1 MDSHAATTAAPRCH
15 PPSPIPMDGTYHGQ
29 LATIWACDSRPPGTQ
44 TNQRAL
50 ALRSMH
56 AVSLPVDSGSGA
68 RIQHRARRTDV
79 RTRGEDAGRARTG
92 TAAEPRAGGPG
103 ARATHVCPR
112 PRFAPR
118 SPSSPARPGRCVCV
132 TACAGPDRCCQVH
145 APRESDVVV
154 QFVLYPCLLVGH
166 WCMPSQVRGQEGFC
180 ADRLQVWNTGP

>member
-1 MDSHAATTAAPRCH
+1 MANSPLSGHVTAGRQAPKQIRGLW
-15 PPSPIPMDGTYHGQ
+15 PSDPCMQ
-29 LATIWACDSRPPGTQ
+29 CES
-44 TNQRAL
+44 
-50 ALRSMH
+50 
-56 AVSLPVDSGSGA
+56 SLPVDSGSGA

-180 ADRLQVWNTGP
+180 VGTPDRDREKTCDPVFVADRAVRSSDHD